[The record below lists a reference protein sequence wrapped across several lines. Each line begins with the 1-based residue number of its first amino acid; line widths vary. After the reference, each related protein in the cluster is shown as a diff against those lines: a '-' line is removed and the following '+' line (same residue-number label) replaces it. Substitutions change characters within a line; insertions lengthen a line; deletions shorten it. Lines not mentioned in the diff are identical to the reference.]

1 MADTNVD
8 FSTKYSLSSL
18 LNNLLRINQNSLEIM
33 DKLSDITTSGQDT
46 VEIEVIDE
54 NNQIS
59 KVFVPSYGQIKAD
72 INRIDNNI
80 KQLSGIGESN
90 ANVQLEDGSF
100 RKLLLSNLKI
110 EGNTLSSMNLPTTFN
125 TKTNWFFESF
135 LNPLLYV
142 SFNFTGQIPSDTE
155 RCKMQRFIL
164 NLDTTA
170 QKDAWNN
177 QLNST
182 SNLDYVAFFQLLL
195 QYNITYFLDEDIV
208 DMPPRDLRYYG
219 DFSVLRVF
227 DEVVEEVID
236 GATFTKRL
244 FKIQLNTLNYNDSL
258 SEYKRTQQLKIG
270 DSIVIVGDNT
280 NNNTRYQITNIDL
293 ESGNIIEIK
302 LLEGYDV
309 LAIGTKLSFYNEGDV
324 PVELDVNV
332 GFNEYNVVFVKPINP
347 ITKVPAL
354 EWSPGVAFYT
364 NNLTIIDDAGEQ
376 LTLGEY
382 YREKVVDFG
391 VFLYNMA
398 KDGIPPATLAITPLT
413 PSASTTD
420 FQVLQ
425 INNHITDVER
435 IDKIKSLQSEKL
447 SAQAELKSLNDSIKS
462 KRADMNTKRY
472 TSQSQRDTDQ
482 SELNELVGR
491 SSTTTT
497 LLKSAVDEIIALA
510 EADNL
515 EGITPKYR
523 VKGFWPMPEPV
534 ISPRTGD
541 QVVIQFRVQ
550 YRYVSKDGGSNQPD
564 QITFTDNNGVER
576 RGTFSNWEE
585 FLTPV
590 RKRSKDPSTGKFI
603 WDVENV
609 ENADAV
615 NINQLEIPIKQ
626 GEGIEVRL
634 KSISE
639 AGWPANPAES
649 EWTNLIRI
657 DFPDELVSSN
667 ELVTIVEQARL
678 SSETL
683 EVQSALNDSG
693 VTEHISAQF
702 TQNET
707 FYAHPSNMIASGF
720 LTDEQ
725 NVINL
730 FEKLTNFEG
739 RIRSIEEALTGEK
752 GKLFITILDDRQQ
765 EYNVKRNTVVELFA
779 GNYRREAAKLNVQK
793 GAIINKTFLLK
804 LSNVNASPL
813 ELYSR
818 QYGNYTQIVDTST
831 QYFNDTFDAND
842 PDYNTSRRYDVVPL
856 GPSNLSST
864 NISTYNQFQKLPY
877 QTQQVKGQYINTRYQ
892 SVDATVKLYEDITQT
907 VGLVPGGT
915 PAATLPVD
923 VTNGFPIPNPAT
935 ALTGY
940 AQHEYLLSGQYTG
953 IFPINSGATPGDF
966 IWSGLIVGASPQT
979 VPTAL
984 AVWNDGIYVHKDHP
998 QILGWGPVNPIGVIG
1013 AGGTGAAGC
1022 EGVRNSGFAP
1032 IHSTDITD
1040 GGQKQA
1046 AYYWY
1051 KGAGGTGATS
1061 NKAAAVSKMAFEVYD
1076 QYLLGR
1082 NSCGAYLYLTP
1093 PNNTGDI
1100 NVDGSNQLSQKL
1112 LNFGSQYSIFIPF
1125 VFQYRMT
1132 DYYGENTTGIGSIG
1146 GDPSGITN
1154 QLEYTKRLGID
1165 IYSNIDDRFSF
1176 DIQVTA
1182 RYRSQ
1187 SLQLEEVPSRSL
1199 ENVVDDLTRTVRIL
1213 SPSVS
1218 GVNSENSGNNSDSS
1232 SLLGSI

>member
-33 DKLSDITTSGQDT
+33 DKLSDITTSGADT
-46 VEIEVIDE
+46 VEIEVIDA

-90 ANVQLEDGSF
+90 ANIQLEDGSF

-110 EGNTLSSMNLPTTFN
+110 EGNTIGTMSTPTEFN

-142 SFNFTGQIPSDTE
+142 SFNFTGQVPPDTE
-155 RCKMQRFIL
+155 RCKLQRFIL
-164 NLDTTA
+164 NLNTQA
-170 QKDAWNN
+170 QKDAWANE
-177 QLNST
+177 LNGQS
-182 SNLDYVAFFQLLL
+182 SLDYTAFFQTLLK
-195 QYNITYFLDEDIV
+195 YNITYFLDEDVI
-208 DMPPRDLRYYG
+208 DMPPRDLRFYG
-219 DFSVLRVF
+219 DMNVLRVF

-258 SEYKRTQQLKIG
+258 SEYKKTQQLKIG
-270 DSIVIVGDNT
+270 DSLVIIGEGT
-280 NNNTRYQITNIDL
+280 QNNTRYQITNIDL
-293 ESGNIIEIK
+293 DAGNIIEIK
-302 LLEGYDV
+302 LLEGHD
-309 LAIGTKLSFYNEGDV
+309 LIAIGTKMSYYNESSA
-324 PVELDVNV
+324 PVELDVNI
-332 GFNEYNVVFVKPINP
+332 GFNEYNVIFVKPINP

-354 EWSPGVAFYT
+354 EWSPGSAFYT
-364 NNLTIIDDAGEQ
+364 NDLSIIDDEGQ
-376 LTLGEY
+376 QQTLAEY

-398 KDGIPPATLAITPLT
+398 KDGIPPATLAVTPNKPLAE
-413 PSASTTD
+413 SSD

-447 SAQAELKSLNDSIKS
+447 STQAELKSLNDSIKS

-472 TSQSQRDTDQ
+472 TAQSQRDTDQ
-482 SELNELVGR
+482 AELNELVSR
-491 SSTTTT
+491 ASASTT

-523 VKGFWPMPEPV
+523 VKGFWPIPEPMV
-534 ISPRTGD
+534 SARTGN
-541 QVVIQFRVQ
+541 QTVIQFRVQ

-564 QITFTDNNGVER
+564 QITFKDNSGVER

-590 RKRSKDPSTGKFI
+590 RKRSKDPSTGKYI
-603 WDVENV
+603 WDVEDV
-609 ENADAV
+609 ENADSV
-615 NINQLEIPIKQ
+615 NINQLEIAIKQ
-626 GEGIEVRL
+626 GEGIELRI

-649 EWTNLIRI
+649 EWTDLVRV

-667 ELVTIVEQARL
+667 ELTTIVEQARL
-678 SSETL
+678 SAESL
-683 EVQSALNDSG
+683 EVQAALNDSG
-693 VTEHISAQF
+693 VIEHISAQF

-730 FEKLTNFEG
+730 FEKLSQFET
-739 RIRSIEEALTGEK
+739 RIKSIEEALTGEK
-752 GKLFITILDDRQQ
+752 GRLSITILDDRQQ
-765 EYNVKRNTVVELFA
+765 EYPVAQNTVVSLFA
-779 GNYRREAAKLNVQK
+779 GNYNVLAQSQGIPK
-793 GAIINKTFLLK
+793 GSIINKTFLMK
-804 LSNVNASPL
+804 LSNGNASPL
-813 ELYSR
+813 ELYAR
-818 QYGNYTQIVDTST
+818 QYGNFAQTVDSST
-831 QYFNDTFDAND
+831 VGGTGYDAND
-842 PDYNTSRRYDVVPL
+842 PDYNTSRRYDVVPI
-856 GPSNLSST
+856 GPN
-864 NISTYNQFQKLPY
+864 NISSDNITTYRQFNRLPY
-877 QTQQVKGQYINTRYQ
+877 QTGQVKGQFINVRYEN
-892 SVDATVKLYEDITQT
+892 VDATAKLYEDITVAT
-907 VGLVPGGT
+907 GGT
-915 PAATLPVD
+915 PAATLPLNVI
-923 VTNGFPIPNPAT
+923 NGFPDPGTAIPGAT

-940 AQHEYLLSGQYTG
+940 WEHEYLLSSLYQVPAW
-953 IFPINSGATPGDF
+953 IASSGTTAANF
-966 IWSGLIVGASPQT
+966 IWSGIGSTAPET
-979 VPTAL
+979 VPTTSVTA
-984 AVWNDGIYVHKDHP
+984 WNNGIFVHNLHP
-998 QILGWGPVNPIGVIG
+998 SLPSWGQFGGTIG
-1013 AGGTGAAGC
+1013 AGGTGAGGC

-1032 IHSTDITD
+1032 LLSTDITD
-1040 GGQKQA
+1040 GGIKQA
-1046 AYYWY
+1046 AYFDYNV
-1051 KGAGGTGATS
+1051 GATT
-1061 NKAAAVSKMAFEVYD
+1061 NKAASFSKMSFEETD
-1076 QYLLGR
+1076 QYLIGP
-1082 NSCGAYLYLTP
+1082 NSCGSYLFLTP
-1093 PNNTGDI
+1093 PNNTSDI
-1100 NVDGSNQLSQKL
+1100 NVNGSNQLSQKL
-1112 LNFGSQYSIFIPF
+1112 LKFGSQYALFIPF

-1132 DYYGENTTGIGSIG
+1132 DFFGGGDTGIGNIG
-1146 GDPSGITN
+1146 GDPSGVTT
-1154 QLEYTKRLGID
+1154 QLEYTKRMGID
-1165 IYSNIDDRFSF
+1165 VYSNIDERFSF
-1176 DIQVTA
+1176 DIEITA

-1199 ENVVDDLTRTVRIL
+1199 VNVVDDLTRTVRIL
-1213 SPSVS
+1213 NPSVS
-1218 GVNSENSGNNSDSS
+1218 GINAESSASGDNSSV
-1232 SLLGSI
+1232 LGTI